1 MQETACTASS
11 DIRPARLTDS
21 VAQLWDGRDEFVTIA
36 VPPYQGDDVQRV
48 KKIVLWTLLAFF
60 VYAIVTSPAQAADIA
75 RNLWDVMVQGLTS
88 IGSFFDA
95 ILSKK

>member
-1 MQETACTASS
+1 M
-11 DIRPARLTDS
+11 
-21 VAQLWDGRDEFVTIA
+21 
-36 VPPYQGDDVQRV
+36 QRV

-60 VYAIVTSPAQAADIA
+60 VYAIVKSPAQAADIA
-75 RNLWDVMVQGLTS
+75 RNLWHVMVQGLTS